1 MKASITVQ
9 RAQAL
14 RLIFTVTTGRSGT
27 AFLAGILNLLPG
39 VVGRHEP
46 PPRFSDVMRRAQT
59 DPRVAS
65 DFLLEKKLPVIC
77 KRADSVYA
85 ETSHVF
91 CKGFLEPA
99 LELGL
104 RPKLILLR
112 RPWRKV
118 AVSFCRIGTVP
129 GRSSSGRKWCLS
141 PSDKGVLPLPGW
153 ERLHDYQLCYWYCLE
168 IERRM
173 GAYEALGESYA
184 LTIVSTSLG
193 ELNSIRGVL
202 RLARRLS
209 LPAPRIDGIVRYLLL
224 RHRRPNTKPSRKRPL
239 EIPARELAGLEREVE
254 ELVGLA

>member
-1 MKASITVQ
+1 MNASITAQ

-59 DPRVAS
+59 EPRVAS

-104 RPKLILLR
+104 RPKLIMLR

-118 AVSFCRIGTVP
+118 AVSLCRLGTIP
-129 GRSSSGRKWCLS
+129 GRTRSGRKWCLS

-153 ERLHDYQLCYWYCLE
+153 KRLHDYQLCYWYCLE

-173 GAYEALGESYA
+173 RAYEALGESFG
-184 LTIVSTSLG
+184 LTTVCTSLP
-193 ELNSIRGVL
+193 ELNTIRGFVQ
-202 RLARRLS
+202 LARSLS
-209 LPAPRIDGIVRYLLL
+209 LPAPRADGIVKYLLL
-224 RHRRPNTKPSRKRPL
+224 RHRRPNTRSSSKRPL
-239 EIPARELAGLEREVE
+239 EISVRQLVGLERELE